1 MIISVVNQKGGVG
14 KTTTAVNL
22 AKSLTLPL
30 MLKKV
35 LLIDLDPQAN
45 ATLHLTDR
53 VEPEKSISAVLMEKI
68 EMKDIVINVDGIDL
82 VPSNISLSG
91 VELEIFMKIG
101 REYILRDTLN
111 GLKDNYDF
119 VIIDCP
125 PSLGLISLNALTAS
139 DKVIVPIL
147 LEKFAVDGLS
157 DFLNTF
163 NRVKS
168 KINNNLEILGYL
180 AVGYNKRL
188 SVANQI
194 YESVLKP
201 KLEGKMFKTVIRTDA
216 KLKEAQAMS
225 KTVFT
230 YKNSSKCATDYINLA
245 KEITG
250 GIYGKI

>member
-53 VEPEKSISAVLMEKI
+53 VEPEKSISAVLMEKV
-68 EMKDIVINVDGIDL
+68 EMKDIIIGVDGIGL

-101 REYILRDTLN
+101 REYILRDALS
-111 GLKDNYDF
+111 GLKDSYDF
-119 VIIDCP
+119 IIIDCP

-139 DKVIVPIL
+139 DRVIVPIL

-188 SVANQI
+188 SVAKQI

-201 KLEGKMFKTVIRTDA
+201 KLGDKMFKTVIRTDA

-230 YKNSSKCATDYINLA
+230 YKSDSKCATDYIQLA
-245 KEITG
+245 KEIIG
-250 GIYGKI
+250 GIHGKI

>member
-1 MIISVVNQKGGVG
+1 MIISIANQKGGVG

-30 MLKKV
+30 MSKKT
-35 LLIDLDPQAN
+35 LLVDLDPQAN
-45 ATLHLTDR
+45 ATLHLTKR
-53 VEPEKSISAVLMEKI
+53 VEPEKSISAVLMERANI
-68 EMKDIVINVDGIDL
+68 KDIIINIDGIDL

-101 REYILRDTLN
+101 REYILKDA
-111 GLKDNYDF
+111 LKDAKNNYDY
-119 VIIDCP
+119 ILIDCP

-139 DKVIVPIL
+139 DQIIVPIL

-168 KINNNLEILGYL
+168 KINNNLEIMGYL

-188 SVANQI
+188 SVAKQI

-201 KLEGKMFKTVIRTDA
+201 KLGDKMFETVIRTDT
-216 KLKEAQAMS
+216 KLKEAQALC
-225 KTVFT
+225 KTVYS
-230 YKNSSKCATDYINLA
+230 YKNGSKCAVDYINLA
-245 KEITG
+245 KEIEG
-250 GIYGKI
+250 GKHVKI

>member
-45 ATLHLTDR
+45 ATLHLTER
-53 VEPEKSISAVLMEKI
+53 VEPEKSISAVLMEKAEI
-68 EMKDIVINVDGIDL
+68 KDVIINIDDIDL

-101 REYILRDTLN
+101 REYILRDA
-111 GLKDNYDF
+111 LKDIKDEYDY

-125 PSLGLISLNALTAS
+125 PSLGLISLNALAAS
-139 DKVIVPIL
+139 DKIIVPIL

-168 KINNNLEILGYL
+168 KINNILEILGYL

-201 KLEGKMFKTVIRTDA
+201 KLGEKMFKTVIRTDT
-216 KLKEAQAMS
+216 KLKEAQALC
-225 KTVFT
+225 KTVYS
-230 YKNSSKCATDYINLA
+230 YKNHSKCAVDYINLA

-250 GIYGKI
+250 GDHV